1 MGKDNF
7 TDTIIAEKVRIERK
21 VQNYCAE
28 IYFGKKILEKSSKAA
43 FEKKIWIVRQ
53 WQFSCTNNTI
63 GCGFAFRQIANS

>member
-43 FEKKIWIVRQ
+43 FEKKNMDSQTVAVQ
-53 WQFSCTNNTI
+53 LY
-63 GCGFAFRQIANS
+63 